1 MITNPSH
8 SPVLYSRMG
17 SIIYV
22 FLGRGLTACSS
33 LSYLWLSSAYEVGRL
48 ARVGEDQ
55 HY

>member
-17 SIIYV
+17 PIIYV
-22 FLGRGLTACSS
+22 FLGRGTVL
-33 LSYLWLSSAYEVGRL
+33 YLIYGFLRLSSVGRL
-48 ARVGEDQ
+48 ARAGEDQ